1 MVYQVVL
8 HQTTIVACVY
18 IMSDTIDKYFHP
30 VVLYENYLICI
41 FMNIN
46 ENLKMRKKH
55 WMNQNKTYIER
66 LGHFLMDVY
75 LFTSMQINIVLIGKC
90 TLVI

>member
-1 MVYQVVL
+1 M

-18 IMSDTIDKYFHP
+18 IISDTIDKNFHS

-55 WMNQNKTYIER
+55 WMNQHKTYIER
-66 LGHFLMDVY
+66 LGHFLMDVN
-75 LFTSMQINIVLIGKC
+75 LFTSMQINIVLKDKC